1 MCHPHVPTPQVKV
14 MTTNNVP
21 TKTENWADKS
31 ASVIEKALDWIIGS
45 MMFVM
50 CAVIAWQ
57 IFSRYVLKDMSS
69 WSEEVARFLMVWIS
83 LLGSAAVLRRGGH
96 VTVTILL
103 DYLSSKLK
111 RRVLIIRD
119 LLMLATLLSMTY
131 YGWEFAQ
138 INAVQ
143 LSAAMDIPMSWVYAS
158 LWLGMGL
165 CVVILLLI
173 RLGSQSDWTSG
184 STDEH
189 P

>member
-1 MCHPHVPTPQVKV
+1 MNYRHAPTPLVKV

-21 TKTENWADKS
+21 AKTENWADKT
-31 ASVIEKALDWIIGS
+31 ASVIEKTLDWIIGS

-103 DYLSSKLK
+103 DHISSKLK
-111 RRVLIIRD
+111 QRVLIIRD
-119 LLMLATLLSMTY
+119 VLMLATLVSITY

-165 CVVILLLI
+165 CVVVLLLI
-173 RLGSQSDWTSG
+173 RLGTNPDWTAS

>member
-1 MCHPHVPTPQVKV
+1 MNYRHAPTPLVKV

-21 TKTENWADKS
+21 AKTENWADKT

-103 DYLSSKLK
+103 DHISSKLK
-111 RRVLIIRD
+111 QRVLIIRD
-119 LLMLATLLSMTY
+119 VLMLATLVSITY

-165 CVVILLLI
+165 CVVVLLLI
-173 RLGSQSDWTSG
+173 RLGTNPDWTAS

>member
-1 MCHPHVPTPQVKV
+1 MDYRHAPTPLVKV

-21 TKTENWADKS
+21 DGPANWADKT

-103 DYLSSKLK
+103 DHISAKLK

-119 LLMLATLLSMTY
+119 LLMLATLVSITY

-173 RLGSQSDWTSG
+173 RLGSQPDWTAG

>member
-1 MCHPHVPTPQVKV
+1 
-14 MTTNNVP
+14 MTTSNVP
-21 TKTENWADKS
+21 ANAENWADKTS
-31 ASVIEKALDWIIGS
+31 SVIERILDWIIGS

-50 CAVIAWQ
+50 CAVTAWQ

-96 VTVTILL
+96 VTVSILL
-103 DYLSSKLK
+103 DHISDKIK
-111 RRVLIIRD
+111 KRVLIIRD
-119 LLMLATLLSMTY
+119 LVMLATLITITY
-131 YGWEFAQ
+131 YGWQFAQ
-138 INAVQ
+138 MNAVQ

-158 LWLGMGL
+158 LWIGMGL

-173 RLGSQSDWTSG
+173 RLGTRPDWTAA

>member
-1 MCHPHVPTPQVKV
+1 MRHPHVPTPQVKV

-21 TKTENWADKS
+21 TKTDNWADKS
-31 ASVIEKALDWIIGS
+31 ASVIEKALDWIVGS

-83 LLGSAAVLRRGGH
+83 LLGSAAVLRRSGH
-96 VTVTILL
+96 VTVTIFL
-103 DYLSSKLK
+103 DHISSKLK

-119 LLMLATLLSMTY
+119 LLMLAIPSPVKEITDGLS
-131 YGWEFAQ
+131 
-138 INAVQ
+138 NADKLTIESTAPTGSSTVPSGPIRMPRRSSSPT
-143 LSAAMDIPMSWVYAS
+143 SA
-158 LWLGMGL
+158 
-165 CVVILLLI
+165 C
-173 RLGSQSDWTSG
+173 GSSCPPG
-184 STDEH
+184 SR